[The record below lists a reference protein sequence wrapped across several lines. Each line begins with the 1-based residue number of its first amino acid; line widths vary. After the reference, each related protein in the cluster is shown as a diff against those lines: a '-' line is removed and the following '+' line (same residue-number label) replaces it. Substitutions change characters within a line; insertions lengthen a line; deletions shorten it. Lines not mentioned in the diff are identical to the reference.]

1 VQLSPNPVSNVVN
14 VMMVDKSDL
23 NIQKD
28 ILELQLIDK
37 MGNLIQKWTYVKGS
51 GNKAKQV
58 NISNLPADIY
68 TIMVFDGV
76 NWGSEKF
83 IKK

>member
-1 VQLSPNPVSNVVN
+1 MLLTVIHILE
-14 VMMVDKSDL
+14 SDL

-37 MGNLIQKWTYVKGS
+37 MGNLIQKWTYVNGS